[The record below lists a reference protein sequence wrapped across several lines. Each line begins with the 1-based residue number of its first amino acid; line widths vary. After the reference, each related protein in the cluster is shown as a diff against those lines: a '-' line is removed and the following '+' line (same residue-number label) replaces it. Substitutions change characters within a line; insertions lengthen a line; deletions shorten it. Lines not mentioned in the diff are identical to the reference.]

1 MAREVAVGA
10 NRLHAMLE
18 PILDDAGV
26 RGARFR
32 QLGRQSVDRIVP
44 LVADH
49 ELRLRIEHAEPFR
62 YIAHCGF
69 ETNHVPP
76 LLRGGWGERRR
87 SSHPRLLRDRT
98 RYTRR

>member
-1 MAREVAVGA
+1 MAREEALA
-10 NRLHAMLE
+10 ADRLHAMRE

-26 RGARFR
+26 RGARLR
-32 QLGRQSVDRIVP
+32 QLGRQSVDRSVP

-62 YIAHCGF
+62 YIAHWGL

-76 LLRGGWGERRR
+76 LLCGGWAERRR